1 MAVEFLHELDVPFF
15 KVGSGDTNN
24 FPYLE
29 KTAKKGKHFL
39 LSHHG
44 KHHSV
49 SADQLLDP
57 QTDFR
62 KKSEVSLEENHSQS
76 WKKTGLPSFLF

>member
-29 KTAKKGKHFL
+29 KTAKKGKHFIL
-39 LSHHG
+39 NHLG
-44 KHHSV
+44 KHDCISV
-49 SADQLLDP
+49 DQLLDI
-57 QTDFR
+57 
-62 KKSEVSLEENHSQS
+62 SSN
-76 WKKTGLPSFLF
+76 

>member
-29 KTAKKGKHFL
+29 KTAKKGEIK
-39 LSHHG
+39 
-44 KHHSV
+44 
-49 SADQLLDP
+49 
-57 QTDFR
+57 
-62 KKSEVSLEENHSQS
+62 
-76 WKKTGLPSFLF
+76 LPLKWEI

>member
-39 LSHHG
+39 LSHFG
-44 KHHSV
+44 EHHNLSV
-49 SADQLLDP
+49 AQL
-57 QTDFR
+57 Q
-62 KKSEVSLEENHSQS
+62 
-76 WKKTGLPSFLF
+76 

>member
-1 MAVEFLHELDVPFF
+1 MLKSSDFFFLQMAVEFLHELDVPFF

-39 LSHHG
+39 SSSLG
-44 KHHSV
+44 KHHFVSV
-49 SADQLLDP
+49 A
-57 QTDFR
+57 
-62 KKSEVSLEENHSQS
+62 
-76 WKKTGLPSFLF
+76 

>member
-29 KTAKKGKHFL
+29 KTAKKGERKTRFTSCCINSL
-39 LSHHG
+39 L
-44 KHHSV
+44 
-49 SADQLLDP
+49 ADALIQ
-57 QTDFR
+57 
-62 KKSEVSLEENHSQS
+62 SSLCRRV
-76 WKKTGLPSFLF
+76 